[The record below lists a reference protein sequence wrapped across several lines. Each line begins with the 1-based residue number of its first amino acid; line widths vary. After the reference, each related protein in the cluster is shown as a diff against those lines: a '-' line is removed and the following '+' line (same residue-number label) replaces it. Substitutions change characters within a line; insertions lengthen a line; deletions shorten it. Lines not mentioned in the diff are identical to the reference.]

1 MPQTS
6 ASFLISFFYK
16 LYPYFWAPRDDDEDR
31 IGWEATICSKFIV
44 VKDTWTALK
53 KENDLGELVSA
64 RVVVPHYGRAYPIY
78 SRLENHILQD
88 TRG

>member
-1 MPQTS
+1 MGGDNLFKVHRRQRHVDC
-6 ASFLISFFYK
+6 I
-16 LYPYFWAPRDDDEDR
+16 E
-31 IGWEATICSKFIV
+31 
-44 VKDTWTALK
+44 
-53 KENDLGELVSA
+53 KENDFGELVSA